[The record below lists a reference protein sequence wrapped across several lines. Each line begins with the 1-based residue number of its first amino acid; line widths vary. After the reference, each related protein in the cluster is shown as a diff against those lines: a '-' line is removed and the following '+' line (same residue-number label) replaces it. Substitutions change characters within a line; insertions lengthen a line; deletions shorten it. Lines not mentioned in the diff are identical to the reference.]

1 MTTMS
6 SGRRLT
12 RRRRPIMVS
21 IYTDGE
27 KMLRMAKGK
36 LIRIVTQLTI
46 NVFPVK
52 SVAKNRIG
60 LQPQLMLSTERYK
73 ILICY

>member
-1 MTTMS
+1 
-6 SGRRLT
+6 
-12 RRRRPIMVS
+12 
-21 IYTDGE
+21 
-27 KMLRMAKGK
+27 MLRMAKGK

>member
-27 KMLRMAKGK
+27 KMLSDDKR
-36 LIRIVTQLTI
+36 QI
-46 NVFPVK
+46 NQDSNPTNYLCVSSQK
-52 SVAKNRIG
+52 CGKNRIG
-60 LQPQLMLSTERYK
+60 LQPQFMLSTERYK